1 MIKKNLLTVLISLL
15 LFGSCTE
22 KKEIEPQKN
31 FITDDLHKK
40 IEIEFSPQKV
50 ITLAPNLTEL
60 VFELGEGNKII
71 GNTNYCNYPDSAK
84 KIENVADLLSVNLEK
99 ITVLQP
105 DLIFITAEGNSK
117 SDYNKLIDLGFKV
130 FVSNPRNFNGIKK
143 TLLDMGRIFDVSE
156 KAEAIVNNWNAK
168 IDSVKNTHDQIV
180 SRTVMF
186 LISTNPIY
194 SVGKN
199 TFVHQILTFAG
210 LENITADTDVNY
222 PLLNREEILVRNPS
236 YILLYET
243 NNNDVQEILNA
254 YPEWNT
260 LSAVINNRVFFINAD
275 LFSRPGPRFIDAVEN
290 LNKLVLNN

>member
-22 KKEIEPQKN
+22 NKEIQPHKN

-40 IEIEFSPQKV
+40 IEIEFSPQKI

-99 ITVLQP
+99 ITILQP

-117 SDYNKLIDLGFKV
+117 SDYNKLIELGFKV

-143 TLLDMGRIFDVSE
+143 TLLDMGRIFDVSG
-156 KAEAIVNNWNAK
+156 KAEAIVNNWNAR
-168 IDSVKNTHDQIV
+168 IDSVKKTHYQIV

-199 TFVHQILTFAG
+199 TFVNQILTFAG

-236 YILLYET
+236 YVLLYET

>member
-71 GNTNYCNYPDSAK
+71 GNTNYCNYPNSAK

-117 SDYNKLIDLGFKV
+117 SDYNKLVELGFKV

-143 TLLDMGRIFDVSE
+143 TLLDMGRIFDVSG
-156 KAEAIVNNWNAK
+156 KAEAIVNNWNAR
-168 IDSVKNTHDQIV
+168 IDSVKKTHYQIV

-199 TFVHQILTFAG
+199 TFVNQILTFAG

-243 NNNDVQEILNA
+243 NNNDVHEILNA
-254 YPEWNT
+254 YPEWNI

>member
-1 MIKKNLLTVLISLL
+1 MIKKTLFTVLISF
-15 LFGSCTE
+15 LFFSGCAE
-22 KKEIEPQKN
+22 NKEIQPFKN

-60 VFELGEGNKII
+60 VFELGEGDKII

-99 ITVLQP
+99 ITALQP

-117 SDYNKLIDLGFKV
+117 SDYNKLVSLGFKV
-130 FVSNPRNFNGIKK
+130 FVSNPRNFSGIKK
-143 TLLDMGRIFDVSE
+143 TLLDMGKIFNVSE
-156 KAEAIVNNWNAK
+156 KADSIVNNWNVR
-168 IDSVKNTHDQIV
+168 IDSVKKTHEKIV
-180 SRTVMF
+180 FKTVMF

-194 SVGKN
+194 SVGNN
-199 TFVHQILTFAG
+199 TFVHQILTFSG

-222 PLLNREEILVRNPS
+222 PLLNREEILVRDPN

-243 NNNDVQEILNA
+243 NNNDVHEILKA

-260 LSAVINNRVFFINAD
+260 LSAVVNDRVFFINAD
-275 LFSRPGPRFIDAVEN
+275 LFSRPGPRFLDAVEA
-290 LNKLVLNN
+290 LNKLVLSR

>member
-1 MIKKNLLTVLISLL
+1 MKKLLLTILLSL
-15 LFGSCTE
+15 FTFWACSE
-22 KKEIEPQKN
+22 NKKIQPTKN
-31 FITDDLHKK
+31 FVTDDLHKK
-40 IEIEFSPQKV
+40 IEIELSPQKV

-60 VFELGEGNKII
+60 VFDLGEGSKII
-71 GNTNYCNYPDSAK
+71 GNTKYCNYPDSAK

-99 ITVLQP
+99 ITALKP

-117 SDYNKLIDLGFKV
+117 ADYNKLISLGFKV
-130 FVSNPRNFNGIKK
+130 FVSNPRNFAGIKK
-143 TLLDMGRIFDVSE
+143 TMLDMGKIFKVSK
-156 KAEAIVNNWNAK
+156 KAEAIVNNWNAR
-168 IDSVKNTHDQIV
+168 IDSVKKTHEQIIAG
-180 SRTVMF
+180 SVMF

-243 NNNDVQEILNA
+243 NNNDVQEILKA

-260 LSAVINNRVFFINAD
+260 LSAVINERIFFINAD
-275 LFSRPGPRFIDAVEN
+275 LFSRPGPRFVDAVER
-290 LNKLVLNN
+290 LNKIILNN

>member
-1 MIKKNLLTVLISLL
+1 MKKLLLTILFSLFTFL
-15 LFGSCTE
+15 ACSE
-22 KKEIEPQKN
+22 NKESQPTKN
-31 FITDDLHKK
+31 FVTDDLHKK
-40 IEIEFSPQKV
+40 IEIELSPQKV

-71 GNTNYCNYPDSAK
+71 GNTKYCNYPDSAK

-99 ITVLQP
+99 IIDLQP

-117 SDYNKLIDLGFKV
+117 ADYNKLLNLGFKV
-130 FVSNPRNFNGIKK
+130 FVSNPRNFAGIKK
-143 TLLDMGRIFDVSE
+143 TMLDMGKIFKVSE
-156 KAEAIVNNWNAK
+156 KAEAIVNNWNMR
-168 IDSVKNTHDQIV
+168 IDSVKKTHEQIV
-180 SRTVMF
+180 AGSVMF

-210 LENITADTDVNY
+210 LENITTDTDVNY

-243 NNNDVQEILNA
+243 NNNDVQEILKA

-260 LSAVINNRVFFINAD
+260 LSAVINDRVFFINAD
-275 LFSRPGPRFIDAVEN
+275 LFSRPGPRFVDAVEK
-290 LNKLVLNN
+290 LNQMILSN

>member
-1 MIKKNLLTVLISLL
+1 MIW
-15 LFGSCTE
+15 
-22 KKEIEPQKN
+22 
-31 FITDDLHKK
+31 
-40 IEIEFSPQKV
+40 
-50 ITLAPNLTEL
+50 A
-60 VFELGEGNKII
+60 
-71 GNTNYCNYPDSAK
+71 
-84 KIENVADLLSVNLEK
+84 
-99 ITVLQP
+99 
-105 DLIFITAEGNSK
+105 
-117 SDYNKLIDLGFKV
+117 
-130 FVSNPRNFNGIKK
+130 
-143 TLLDMGRIFDVSE
+143 RIFDVSE
-156 KAEAIVNNWNAK
+156 KAEAIVNNWNAR

-222 PLLNREEILVRNPS
+222 PMLNREEILVRNPS